1 MLKIFKHLYPFSIR
15 TSKKFS
21 TFKGIYQLQ
30 LIKNW
35 DMWRKRH
42 SKKLRYSYLF
52 LKYIRKK

>member
-21 TFKGIYQLQ
+21 AFKGIYQLQ

-35 DMWRKRH
+35 DIWRKRH

-52 LKYIRKK
+52 LKIY